1 MSETVNSQIPEE
13 NSINDVLLLTP
24 AAINKVLQLITDEGD
39 PNLALR
45 VYIQG
50 GGCAGFQYGFGFD
63 TKIKADDTIIEK
75 SGIKVLV
82 DAMSLQYLSG
92 ATIDYVKNLQGEH
105 FVVQNPNANTTCG
118 CGSSF
123 SA

>member
-1 MSETVNSQIPEE
+1 MNETDNSQIQNADIED
-13 NSINDVLLLTP
+13 ILLITAN
-24 AAINKVLQLITDEGD
+24 AANKVTQLISEEGD
-39 PNLALR
+39 PNICLR

-63 TKIKADDTIIEK
+63 TNIKPDDTIIMN
-75 SGIKVLV
+75 SGIRVLV
-82 DAMSLQYLSG
+82 DSLSLQYLHG

-105 FVVQNPNANTTCG
+105 FVVHNPNANTTCG